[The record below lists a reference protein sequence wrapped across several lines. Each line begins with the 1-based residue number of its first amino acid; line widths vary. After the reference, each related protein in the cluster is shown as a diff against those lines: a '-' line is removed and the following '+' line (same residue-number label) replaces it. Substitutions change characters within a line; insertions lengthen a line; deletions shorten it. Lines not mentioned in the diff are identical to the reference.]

1 MDSEYRFSSLM
12 KQKKRGG
19 NYAVFCFAGK
29 RFFFI
34 LHEKSKKALNTTTV
48 ETHTHANT
56 VAEHRQG
63 HRHINI
69 TAADEVKDTH
79 FCGGEKNQ

>member
-1 MDSEYRFSSLM
+1 MRVR
-12 KQKKRGG
+12 KKESVCERTKEEDTSP
-19 NYAVFCFAGK
+19 GK
-29 RFFFI
+29 EFFLYI
-34 LHEKSKKALNTTTV
+34 YDVITWGKNLKALNTTTV

-69 TAADEVKDTH
+69 TAADEVKDTQKK
-79 FCGGEKNQ
+79 KNQ